1 MRKNGGFKVQ
11 RGVRDTF
18 FFCTRVWQLTTA
30 KPKNAFIFLFFFL
43 IFLLPE
49 LFHEKHAEKSRE
61 AQLQS
66 ALFSLFSKR
75 PLQLSLSLSQSL
87 RVPST
92 CRGYH
97 RSSEQREERTENER
111 HSDLLTFWLTSTRQ
125 GKKKKKR
132 CADQRALGPSLISA
146 LCFTVVTPSFFSFS
160 VLINYLQQS
169 HCSPL
174 SLQRTE

>member
-125 GKKKKKR
+125 GKKKKTMR
-132 CADQRALGPSLISA
+132 RSTCLRTIADFSLVLYSSYSIFFFFQRVDQLPS
-146 LCFTVVTPSFFSFS
+146 TE
-160 VLINYLQQS
+160 
-169 HCSPL
+169 
-174 SLQRTE
+174 SL